1 MSLLPFT
8 FPFAL
13 AISFFELEIAVTDTE
28 YLPVDGRDVQQPPV
42 TRTIRGAVDAG
53 GSQRLE
59 QLFGGSVTDG
69 DIGIYTDATLYSVDI
84 YTPNVDV
91 QKQSFVTWNNLQ
103 YRVTDLSAWVPQIGQ
118 SVYLAKRHVTQDS
131 F

>member
-1 MSLLPFT
+1 MSLIPFT

-13 AISFFELEIAVTDTE
+13 AMSFFEQEIAVTDTE
-28 YLPVDGRDVQQPPV
+28 YITVGGRDQQQTPV
-42 TRTIRGAVDAG
+42 TRTIFGAVDSG

-69 DIGIYTDATLYSVDI
+69 DIGVFTNATLYSTDI
-84 YTPNVDV
+84 YDPLTET

-103 YRVTDLSAWVPQIGQ
+103 YRVTDLSAWAPQVGQ
-118 SVYLAKRHVTQDS
+118 NVYLAKRHVKQDG